1 MSLLVSCKWFITTM
15 SVSWLMR
22 NSWAAEQAAA
32 ADATA
37 SQEHAATGK
46 SKHKGSVANM
56 SLGGGKAKALDDAVN
71 AAVEAGLHFAVA
83 AGNDNKDACDYSPA
97 GATNAVTVGASTLGD
112 ERAYFSN
119 HGKCV
124 DVFAP
129 GLGIM
134 STWNGGNETTNT
146 ISGTSMA
153 SPHICGLLA
162 YLLSIHGSTTFSIL
176 DFASDAAQTSAV
188 TPSVYAQAYSFLPK
202 LAQAV
207 LPAPVDQLL
216 VAPNGDNLRPVP
228 KPTPGDGK
236 LTPAILKKALIA
248 LASPGM
254 ITGDLPSGTPN
265 LLAFN
270 NATLPE
276 KK

>member
-1 MSLLVSCKWFITTM
+1 M
-15 SVSWLMR
+15 
-22 NSWAAEQAAA
+22 
-32 ADATA
+32 
-37 SQEHAATGK
+37 
-46 SKHKGSVANM
+46 
-56 SLGGGKAKALDDAVN
+56 
-71 AAVEAGLHFAVA
+71 
-83 AGNDNKDACDYSPA
+83 
-97 GATNAVTVGASTLGD
+97 TVGASTLGD

-129 GLGIM
+129 GLNIL

-162 YLLSIHGSTTFSIL
+162 YLLSIHGTTTFNIL
-176 DFASDAAQTSAV
+176 ENGV
-188 TPSVYAQAYSFLPK
+188 TPSVIEPNVYAKAYSLLPR
-202 LAQAV
+202 LVQAIIPS
-207 LPAPVDQLL
+207 PASFGSPLDVSP
-216 VAPNGDNLRPVP
+216 AGDDLTRPVP
-228 KPTPGDGK
+228 PRNNGT
-236 LTPAILKKALIA
+236 LTPAELKKALIA

-254 ITGDLPSGTPN
+254 LTDLPTGTPN

-276 KK
+276 RRK

>member
-1 MSLLVSCKWFITTM
+1 MMPSMLPSKPVYTLLSQLESMFTPVLVRRYSLTRT
-15 SVSWLMR
+15 
-22 NSWAAEQAAA
+22 NS
-32 ADATA
+32 
-37 SQEHAATGK
+37 
-46 SKHKGSVANM
+46 
-56 SLGGGKAKALDDAVN
+56 
-71 AAVEAGLHFAVA
+71 
-83 AGNDNKDACDYSPA
+83 DNKDACNYSPA
-97 GATNAVTVGASTLGD
+97 ASKYAVTVGASTVLD

-129 GLGIM
+129 GLNIL
-134 STWNGGNETTNT
+134 STWNGGNETSNT

-162 YLLSIHGSTTFSIL
+162 YLLSIHGTETFN
-176 DFASDAAQTSAV
+176 
-188 TPSVYAQAYSFLPK
+188 VYADMADANLSSDDTTAVVASLYARAYSLLPN

-207 LPAPVDQLL
+207 LPAPATTLDVS
-216 VAPNGDNLRPVP
+216 PEGDDMA
-228 KPTPGDGK
+228 PTPRNGTI
-236 LTPAILKKALIA
+236 TPAQLKKALIA

-254 ITGDLPSGTPN
+254 LTDLPSGTPN

-276 KK
+276 KKN